1 MALEKKYEQAL
12 PVGFKLKGGSHVY
25 TIEQVLGQ
33 GGFGITYKVKARLMA
48 GNIAVTTHFAVKEF
62 FPSSCWR
69 NEGSTQML
77 YSPTTRNEMQA
88 CLKDFIAEGQ
98 RLQRICSINSN
109 IVSVNEVFEANNT
122 AYFVMEY
129 LSGGDLRKI
138 VRDNGGGLGEATML
152 GIITPV
158 AGAIKCL
165 HDNHMLHLDLKP
177 ENIVMRPSDD
187 GGPYV
192 PVLIDFGISVHFTS
206 EGTPTTTRP
215 SKGVTQGYSP
225 MEQFAGVSSFDPR
238 LDIYALSA
246 TCYFLL
252 TGRDP
257 KSAFEINAATIAA
270 DLHGRA
276 SQATID
282 NIVRGMSK
290 DYNDRPATI
299 EQFMRGFMAG
309 APLPQ
314 RGNATVQQAPAA
326 PIAPAAPSSPASQA
340 AGIAHSETRVVNGG
354 YVQQGHYHQG
364 YTPGN
369 VHSREPKRKSKRGLI
384 ISLSA
389 LATVVVL
396 ALAAWGV
403 IALTSGNSKSKDNM
417 GGDDTSLEYAI
428 DNDDFKLLKKY
439 AEMDSARAF
448 YPLAVLYMDKEN
460 YDEALKW
467 AFAALYSSDL
477 SEAEQR
483 KANKLLNRINDA
495 INVDTYYPSMAES
508 EVAVDSVIDSVAVA
522 P

>member
-1 MALEKKYEQAL
+1 
-12 PVGFKLKGGSHVY
+12 
-25 TIEQVLGQ
+25 
-33 GGFGITYKVKARLMA
+33 
-48 GNIAVTTHFAVKEF
+48 
-62 FPSSCWR
+62 
-69 NEGSTQML
+69 
-77 YSPTTRNEMQA
+77 
-88 CLKDFIAEGQ
+88 
-98 RLQRICSINSN
+98 
-109 IVSVNEVFEANNT
+109 
-122 AYFVMEY
+122 
-129 LSGGDLRKI
+129 
-138 VRDNGGGLGEATML
+138 
-152 GIITPV
+152 
-158 AGAIKCL
+158 
-165 HDNHMLHLDLKP
+165 
-177 ENIVMRPSDD
+177 
-187 GGPYV
+187 
-192 PVLIDFGISVHFTS
+192 
-206 EGTPTTTRP
+206 
-215 SKGVTQGYSP
+215 
-225 MEQFAGVSSFDPR
+225 
-238 LDIYALSA
+238 
-246 TCYFLL
+246 
-252 TGRDP
+252 
-257 KSAFEINAATIAA
+257 
-270 DLHGRA
+270 
-276 SQATID
+276 
-282 NIVRGMSK
+282 
-290 DYNDRPATI
+290 
-299 EQFMRGFMAG
+299 MAG

-495 INVDTYYPSMAES
+495 INVDTYYPSMAAS